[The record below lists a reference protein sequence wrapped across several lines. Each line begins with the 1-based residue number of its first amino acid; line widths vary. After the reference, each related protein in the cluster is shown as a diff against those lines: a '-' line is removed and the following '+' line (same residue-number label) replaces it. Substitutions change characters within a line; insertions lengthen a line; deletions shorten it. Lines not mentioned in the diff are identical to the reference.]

1 MEQKSNSFLETEK
14 IGKLMR
20 KFAIPCVI
28 SLVVGALYNIVD
40 QIFIANAD
48 YLGSYGNA
56 ANTVVF
62 PLTVLALG
70 IAVMIGD
77 GCCAFVSISLGSSK
91 NEDAHHSVGN
101 SVVLCIASS
110 LLLTAI
116 YLLFMEPILTLFGG
130 KVNPETYALS
140 KEYFFWIAL
149 GVPFYMFGQAMNP
162 IIRSDGDPKFA
173 MIATLAGAIANIILD
188 PVFIFAFRWGM
199 MGAAVATVIGQILT
213 AVLSAWYL
221 LHMKAVKLEKSSF
234 RLRGKLIPKF
244 LALGMTSFL
253 AQVSLVISMAAV
265 QNTCMKYGAMDP
277 VFGQQEYAQ
286 IPLAVLGI
294 VMKFFQIAISIA
306 IGIAAG
312 CIPVVGYNIGAK
324 RRDRA
329 REIFTCLL
337 MAEAVVG
344 GAALVVVE
352 CLPLQI
358 ANLFGAANESAYYT
372 DFAIKCFRTYLCM
385 MILATVN
392 KGTFIYLQA
401 LGKAAAS
408 TVVSMTR
415 EIVFGVFLP
424 ILMPMAMGLDG
435 LLWSFPAA
443 DLLTFLIALFFIR
456 QTYRELGDGNEQ
468 AALPDAKSCAS

>member
-1 MEQKSNSFLETEK
+1 MEHKSNAFLETEK
-14 IGKLMR
+14 IGKLMQ
-20 KFAIPCVI
+20 KFSIPCVI

-40 QIFIANAD
+40 QIFIANAS

-70 IAVMIGD
+70 VAVMIGD
-77 GCCAFVSISLGSSK
+77 GCCAFVSQALGA
-91 NEDAHHSVGN
+91 NRREDAHKSVGN
-101 SVVLCIASS
+101 AIILCIVSS
-110 LLLTAI
+110 LVLTAG

-130 KVNPETYALS
+130 KVNAETYALS

-149 GVPFYMFGQAMNP
+149 GIPFCMFGQAMYP
-162 IIRSDGDPKFA
+162 VIRSDGNPKFA
-173 MIATLAGAIANIILD
+173 MLATLSGAIANIILD
-188 PVFIFAFRWGM
+188 PIFIFGFKWGM

-213 AVLSAWYL
+213 AALSVWYL
-221 LHMKAVKLEKSSF
+221 FRMKAVKLEKRSF
-234 RLRGKLIPKF
+234 KLQGRLLARF
-244 LALGMTSFL
+244 LSLGMTSFL

-265 QNTCMKYGAMDP
+265 QNTCMKYGALDP

-306 IGIAAG
+306 VGIAAG
-312 CIPVVGYNIGAK
+312 CIPVVGYNIGAN

-329 REIFTCLL
+329 KTLFTYLL
-337 MAEAVVG
+337 LAEAAVG
-344 GAALVVVE
+344 GVALLIVE
-352 CLPLQI
+352 CFPLQI

-415 EIVFGVFLP
+415 EIIFGVFLP
-424 ILMPMAMGLDG
+424 ILLPMVMGLDG

-443 DLLTFLIALFFIR
+443 DLLTFVIAIFFIR
-456 QTYRELGDGNEQ
+456 QTYKELSENAPGGLQTDECE
-468 AALPDAKSCAS
+468 A